1 MKESKLIWMM
11 KEVQQMQKVLMV
23 MIERIEIIERKWF
36 DEEPNTEENEE

>member
-23 MIERIEIIERKWF
+23 MIDRIEIIARRVF
-36 DEEPNTEENEE
+36 EEEE

>member
-23 MIERIEIIERKWF
+23 MIDRMEIIEKKLF
-36 DEEPNTEENEE
+36 EEEKE

>member
-23 MIERIEIIERKWF
+23 MIDRIEVIERKVF
-36 DEEPNTEENEE
+36 EEEPDDG